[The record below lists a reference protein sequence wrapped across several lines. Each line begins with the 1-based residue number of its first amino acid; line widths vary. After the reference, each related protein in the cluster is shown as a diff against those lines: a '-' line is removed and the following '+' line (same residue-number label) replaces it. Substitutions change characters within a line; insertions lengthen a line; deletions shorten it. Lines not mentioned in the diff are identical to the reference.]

1 MLRRCWAFITFDKP
15 LPLWQLTK
23 SVCYISPLTLGY
35 YLFLFIYCNL
45 VCQVCS
51 QRSSSTCFKE
61 QKMEP
66 LIWIKQLSRWR
77 SGLVFRTLLKFLVLF
92 QDFEVIYLEL
102 LYFFI
107 LQVQKR
113 RIYDIT
119 NVLEGVDLIEK
130 GLKNMIRWKWVSPAS
145 VF

>member
-1 MLRRCWAFITFDKP
+1 
-15 LPLWQLTK
+15 
-23 SVCYISPLTLGY
+23 
-35 YLFLFIYCNL
+35 
-45 VCQVCS
+45 
-51 QRSSSTCFKE
+51 
-61 QKMEP
+61 MEP

-92 QDFEVIYLEL
+92 QDFGVIYLEL